1 MTVNEV
7 VEKLSMEMA
16 LALGELDHLGTCR
29 RYIRMA
35 LAVGIEHYTKD
46 MEEIVAMNLN
56 GEEVGRFKSATDC
69 AEKLG
74 IPQSYVSTV
83 LTGIQHSSGGF
94 MFIKSKDREL
104 IQCKK
109 IA

>member
-16 LALGELDHLGTCR
+16 VALGELDHLPTCR

-35 LAVGIEHYTKD
+35 LAVGIEHFTKD
-46 MEEIVAMNLN
+46 MEEIIMMTKQ
-56 GEEVGRFKSATDC
+56 GEEISRFRSVSECVSKT
-69 AEKLG
+69 G
-74 IPQSYVSTV
+74 IPQPQISAV
-83 LTGIQHSSGGF
+83 LTGQQHTAGGF
-94 MFIKSKDREL
+94 MFIKTKDKEL
-104 IQCKK
+104 VKLK

>member
-16 LALGELDHLGTCR
+16 VALGELDHLPTCR

-35 LAVGIEHYTKD
+35 LAVGIEHFTKD
-46 MEEIVAMNLN
+46 SEEIVVMNYSGDELY
-56 GEEVGRFKSATDC
+56 RFKSTRE
-69 AEKLG
+69 AEAKLG
-74 IPQSYVSTV
+74 INRRNIGHV
-83 LTGIQHSSGGF
+83 LSGAAHSAGGF
-94 MFIKSKDREL
+94 IFMKAKDKEL
-104 IQCKK
+104 IKVKK